1 MGRLCGE
8 RMGPGCAAVS
18 VASDRREQET
28 RLGAGG
34 GCRWGILFTLPGKGP
49 AADGRARRLRHGGRG
64 CTGPLCAMRGGAAP
78 ALRRMAAPAACV
90 MGGGAAPVLLRASV
104 SSVQRMRETRLGAG
118 GGAYRRAMLVVPA
131 GKGAAACAR
140 SRRGRRVPAPTAR
153 AMGAGLARHV
163 ARKRF
168 ECPKDARNAAWG
180 RRRRISPGHA
190 CCPSRQG
197 SRRVRPL
204 PPRQARRCAHRSRH
218 GGGAGPAC
226 CAQAFRAPLRRKKRA
241 SPHPAVHIAGPC
253 ARTSRQRFGGPQPSK
268 MYSYRPAS
276 PGGRGVCAPGRKH
289 SLRRPPPGEAGG
301 KAAGEVGGR
310 RNPSEKIGASRAFP
324 TRSYSILASASL
336 TSSIRRAT
344 WEGVSTGWLNSTVWF
359 TVTGAAACVCAASRS

>member
-1 MGRLCGE
+1 M
-8 RMGPGCAAVS
+8 RMLLPRFPLHVS
-18 VASDRREQET
+18 VSSVLPTQET

-34 GCRWGILFTLPGKGP
+34 G
-49 AADGRARRLRHGGRG
+49 G
-64 CTGPLCAMRGGAAP
+64 C
-78 ALRRMAAPAACV
+78 
-90 MGGGAAPVLLRASV
+90 
-104 SSVQRMRETRLGAG
+104 
-118 GGAYRRAMLVVPA
+118 RRAMLVVPA

-168 ECPKDARNAAWG
+168 ERPSDARNAAWG
-180 RRRRISPGHA
+180 GRWRISPGHA

-197 SRRVRPL
+197 SRRARPL
-204 PPRQARRCAHRSRH
+204 PPRQARPRAYRSRH

-226 CAQAFRAPLRRKKRA
+226 CARAFRVSKGCEKRGLGQAAAHIAGPCLLSQPAREPPRAPAPVAAGASPRPPRAPCARTSPATRTAQAFRASFRRKKRGLGQEVA
-241 SPHPAVHIAGPC
+241 DAAGPC

-276 PGGRGVCAPGRKH
+276 PGGRGVCALGRKH